1 MTDAECRLLLAARRE
16 LLVQRAAQQRVQL
29 AQSIEPLARASIWV
43 DRGLALRRALG
54 DRPGLAL
61 GSVLVPSIALALW
74 KPRGVLRAIAAA
86 MALWR
91 GVRSVQRVWSAARIS

>member
-1 MTDAECRLLLAARRE
+1 MTDAQYRSLLAARRE
-16 LLVQRAAQQRVQL
+16 LLVQRAALQREQL
-29 AQSIEPLARASIWV
+29 AISLEPLARASVWV
-43 DRGLALRRALG
+43 DRGIALRRAMG

-86 MALWR
+86 LALWR
-91 GVRSVQRVWSAARIS
+91 GVRSLQRVWSAAHTL